1 MFSRVG
7 CRHNAIGQLNRGNSL
22 VIRILLADDHDL
34 VRNGIGRLL
43 ADIADMTVI
52 GHATSGEEAVQLCR
66 EQTPDVVLMDIRMP
80 GIGGLEATRKITA
93 ANSSIKIIAVSAWG
107 DGPLPTRLLQAGAS
121 GYVAKGAPF
130 DDIVKAIRKAMAGQR
145 YLSASVAEQMALQ
158 QFDSGDASPFAKL
171 SEREL
176 QIGLMIVNCEKVQ
189 DIADKIHITP
199 KTVNSYRYRLF
210 EKLGITSDVELTHLA
225 IQHGLVDI
233 GHGLVD
239 IGK

>member
-1 MFSRVG
+1 
-7 CRHNAIGQLNRGNSL
+7 

-43 ADIADMTVI
+43 ADIADLTVI
-52 GHATSGEEAVQLCR
+52 GHATSGEEAVQICR
-66 EQTPDVVLMDIRMP
+66 EQRPDVVLMDIRMP

-93 ANSSIKIIAVSAWG
+93 LDIDIKVIAVSAWD
-107 DGPLPTRLLQAGAS
+107 DGPLPTRLLQAGAY

-130 DDIVKAIRKAMAGQR
+130 ADIVKAIRKAMAGQR

-158 QFDSGDASPFAKL
+158 QFNGGDASPFAKL

-176 QIGLMIVNCEKVQ
+176 QIALMIVNCAKVQ
-189 DIADKIHITP
+189 DIANQLNLSS

-210 EKLGITSDVELTHLA
+210 EKLDIASDVELTHLA
-225 IQHGLVDI
+225 IQHGLVDMPTR
-233 GHGLVD
+233 L
-239 IGK
+239 